1 MQDKIGRG
9 GSTARGNLLVAR
21 YSVPNGK
28 KMVEFEIPDGVEVT
42 VVESRKLPVLPDAER
57 AIREAVANPI
67 GSRRLQA
74 MVQPGQ
80 KVAIIV
86 TDITRKLPED
96 IILSVLIEELLA
108 GGICVNDITVVV
120 ATGTH
125 RPNSRKELVDMFGEE
140 NVTRLRFV
148 NHNAWDKEGL
158 VYLGKSQRGI
168 PLVVNKYVAAADIKI
183 STGVIETHL
192 LAGYSGGVKSVAVGV
207 AGAETIAATHNYQ
220 VMAETR
226 LGVIEGNTFRDF
238 LTEAAMAI
246 GLDFIVNVV
255 QTGNKEL
262 VRVVAGHPVAA
273 FLEGVK
279 TARAMYE
286 VEIDHQAD
294 IVIAGV
300 GYPKNRDLYQAT
312 RAANTSIFGPRPVV
326 KKGGVIII
334 PASCED
340 GFGHPGYVHWMAAS
354 GGPDDIIEHAAKEG
368 FAPGDQKA
376 LILAWILKQARVVV
390 TDCEIP
396 AGELKKVYLE
406 AMPTLQEAVN
416 REIAGRTGVRVIIIP
431 DALLTLPIL
440 RKQQHL

>member
-1 MQDKIGRG
+1 M
-9 GSTARGNLLVAR
+9 AR

-28 KMVEFEIPDGVEVT
+28 KMVEFEIPDGVDVT
-42 VVESRKLPVLPDAER
+42 VVEARKLPILPDTER
-57 AIREAVANPI
+57 AIREAIANPI
-67 GSRRLQA
+67 GCRRLQA
-74 MVQPGQ
+74 MVRPGQ

-108 GGICVNDITVVV
+108 GGIRLDDITVVV

-125 RPNSRKELVDMFGEE
+125 RPNTREELVDMFGEE

-148 NHNAWDKEGL
+148 NHNAWDKGGL
-158 VYLGKSQRGI
+158 VHLGKSKRGI
-168 PLVVNKYVAAADIKI
+168 PLVVNKYVAAADFKI

-312 RAANTSIFGPRPVV
+312 RAANTSVFGPRPVV

-340 GFGHPGYVHWMAAS
+340 GFGHPGYVDWMAAS
-354 GGPDDIIEHAAKEG
+354 GRLDDIIEHAAKEG

>member
-1 MQDKIGRG
+1 M
-9 GSTARGNLLVAR
+9 AR
-21 YSVPNGK
+21 YAVPNGK
-28 KMVEFEIPDGVEVT
+28 KMVEFTIPDGVEVT
-42 VVESRKLPVLPDAER
+42 VVEARKLPVLSEVER
-57 AIREAVANPI
+57 AVREAVANPV
-67 GSRRLQA
+67 GGRRLQD
-74 MVQPGQ
+74 MVRPGQ

-96 IILSVLIEELLA
+96 IILAVLVEELLA
-108 GGICVNDITVVV
+108 GGIRREDIIVVV

-125 RPNSRKELVDMFGEE
+125 RPNTREELTEMFGEE
-140 NVTRLRFV
+140 NVSRLNFV

-158 VYLGKSQRGI
+158 VYLGKSRRGI
-168 PLVVNKYVAAADIKI
+168 PLVVNKYVAAADVKI

-207 AGAETIAATHNYQ
+207 AGAETIAATHNYP

-226 LGVIEGNTFRDF
+226 LGVVEGNTFRDF
-238 LTEAAMAI
+238 LTEAALAV

-262 VRVVAGHPVAA
+262 VRVVAGDPVEA

-294 IVIAGV
+294 IVIGGV

-312 RAANTSIFGPRPVV
+312 RAANTSVFGPRPVV

-340 GFGHPGYVHWMAAS
+340 GFGHPGYVEWMARS
-354 GGPDDIIEHAAKEG
+354 NSPEEIIEYAKNKG
-368 FAPGDQKA
+368 FA
-376 LILAWILKQARVVV
+376 I
-390 TDCEIP
+390 
-396 AGELKKVYLE
+396 
-406 AMPTLQEAVN
+406 
-416 REIAGRTGVRVIIIP
+416 
-431 DALLTLPIL
+431 
-440 RKQQHL
+440 